1 MGFCNACGAALPE
14 GGRFCPGCGTPV
26 NAVNPTGSGANPPQ
40 GVVVNGL
47 VWLEDGAQFEMVG
60 MAPDGASA
68 MMHQFMLW
76 CGFGPDGGSPGLANY
91 SKGSAA
97 ARVAIGGMVTREK
110 YSVKV
115 SPSGRGSHV
124 LLQSTMSGFGG
135 GIIGRSRENTGRT
148 SMKNALSQFLS
159 QFG

>member
-1 MGFCNACGAALPE
+1 MGFCSACGAALPE

-97 ARVAIGGMVTREK
+97 ARVAIGG
-110 YSVKV
+110 
-115 SPSGRGSHV
+115 